1 MKNISTKMF
10 VSRVIVGAT
19 EVRSSPVVV
28 MPEVSAASAR
38 VSNVVWSSLKESV
51 QLSGDQRTL

>member
-1 MKNISTKMF
+1 MF

-28 MPEVSAASAR
+28 MPEVSAASAG